1 MATKKAKAID
11 ALVQEALEILRA
23 FGIPLDGLTTR
34 RKEKM
39 AKAFLAV
46 AAMKPGMQWSEAK
59 SETDKHRLRSRDV
72 IRWMNDHFG
81 EAIADSSYDD
91 IRRKDL
97 ILPVEAGVVLKAS
110 ENLDAKTNDGTR
122 AYAMSPECAAVMR
135 LYKTPRWDK
144 VLKNLMSNRKSL
156 IETLSRKRGLARI
169 PLTIGDQTFSLSA
182 GAHNIVQKAVVEH
195 FLELFGCGAEVLY
208 LGDTEKKNLFHRE
221 AELTK
226 LGFFDLAHDKL
237 PDIVAYSKKKNW
249 LFLIEAV
256 DTSNPITELRKA
268 KFEEIT
274 AKCKADIVYVT
285 AFADRATFRKFA
297 KDIAW
302 ETEVWI
308 ANNPEHMVHFNG
320 DKFLGPY
327 AKP

>member
-1 MATKKAKAID
+1 MATKKTKEIE
-11 ALVQEALEILRA
+11 ALVEQALEILHA
-23 FGIPLDGLTTR
+23 FGIPLEGLTTR

-46 AAMKPGMQWSEAK
+46 AAVKPGVKWAEVK
-59 SETDKHRLRSRDV
+59 SEVNKHRLRSREV
-72 IRWMNDHFG
+72 IRWMNDYLG

-97 ILPVEAGVVLKAS
+97 ILPVEAGVVLKAAAQA
-110 ENLDAKTNDGTR
+110 DAKTNDGTR
-122 AYAMSPECAAVMR
+122 AYAISPECAVVMR
-135 LYKTPRWDK
+135 LYKTAGWDDALTK
-144 VLKNLMSNRKSL
+144 LMANRTSL
-156 IETLSRKRGLARI
+156 IETLARKRGLTRI

-182 GAHNIVQKAVVEH
+182 GAHNVVQKAVVEH
-195 FLELFGCGAEVLY
+195 FLPLFGSGAEVLY
-208 LGDTEKKNLFHRE
+208 LGDTEKKNLFHLD
-221 AELTK
+221 AELKK
-226 LGFFDLAHDKL
+226 LGFFELAHDKL
-237 PDIVAYSKKKNW
+237 PDIVAYNKQKNW

-268 KFEEIT
+268 KFEEVT

-308 ANNPEHMVHFNG
+308 ADNPEHMIHFNG
-320 DKFLGPY
+320 DKFFGPY
-327 AKP
+327 KK